1 MRGHN
6 AHSRLGEK
14 KLPAEVVKRGTR
26 TREPVFNG
34 AVTSGPSLNFSFLF
48 FFLAGWS
55 HRAKAAAILFIG
67 KRKQDVGPTTVTSKH
82 NV

>member
-14 KLPAEVVKRGTR
+14 NLPAEVVKCGTR

-34 AVTSGPSLNFSFLF
+34 AVTSGPSLNSSFLFFCF

-67 KRKQDVGPTTVTSKH
+67 KKKQDVGPH
-82 NV
+82 YGNV